1 MLFYSFLS
9 ISFLTL
15 IGSLLMDPFLSEILR
30 NSDEMA
36 TVGVVAPSSL
46 KSDGWPSEWEK
57 DLRSL

>member
-1 MLFYSFLS
+1 
-9 ISFLTL
+9 
-15 IGSLLMDPFLSEILR
+15 MDPFLSEILR

-46 KSDGWPSEWEK
+46 NSDGWPSEWEK